1 MGEASMVNRST
12 VAFAA
17 AFAGGLLAGATAD
30 AAVVVQRGGFAYDCF
45 VAAKAGRNTADG
57 LRACSTA
64 INSEPLSAR
73 DLAGTYVNRGLL
85 YMTQRAYAKAER
97 DFDQA
102 IAVDPLIAEAYVNRG
117 AALIGERRFAEGVAA
132 ITRGLNDGSQEPAKA
147 YYNRAIGY
155 EGLDNDQA
163 AYADYV
169 KAAQL
174 DPGWLAPRR
183 ELQRFKTRAATP
195 R

>member
-1 MGEASMVNRST
+1 MVKRST
-12 VAFAA
+12 VVGTALAV
-17 AFAGGLLAGATAD
+17 GLFVGATAD
-30 AAVVVQRGGFAYDCF
+30 AAMVVQRGGFAYDCF
-45 VAAKAGRNTADG
+45 VAAKGGRNTAEG
-57 LRACSTA
+57 LHACSTA
-64 INSEPLSAR
+64 INSEPLTAR

-85 YMTQRAYAKAER
+85 YMNQRAYAKAER

-132 ITRGLNDGSQEPAKA
+132 ITQGLNDGSQEPAKA

-163 AYADYV
+163 AFDDFT

-174 DPGWLAPRR
+174 DPGWPAPRR
-183 ELQRFKTRAATP
+183 ELLRFKTRP
-195 R
+195 SR

>member
-1 MGEASMVNRST
+1 MVKRSIV
-12 VAFAA
+12 VAGMALSA
-17 AFAGGLLAGATAD
+17 GLFAGAAAD
-30 AAVVVQRGGFAYDCF
+30 AAITVQVGGFAYDCF
-45 VAAKAGRNTADG
+45 MAAKGGRNTVEG

-64 INSEPLSAR
+64 INSEPLTAR

-85 YMTQRAYAKAER
+85 YMNQRAYAKAEH

-132 ITRGLNDGSQEPAKA
+132 ITQGLNEGSLEPAKA

-155 EGLDNDQA
+155 QGLDNDQA
-163 AYADYV
+163 AYDDFT

-174 DPGWLAPRR
+174 DPNWLAPRR
-183 ELQRFKTRAATP
+183 ELQRFKGRP
-195 R
+195 LH